1 MSMGHML
8 TKPKK
13 KSQSIENSWAQK
25 FLGPEEIGSSREA
38 GFSVPK
44 TLVSMCR
51 NDLKHTP
58 KEEEKKFTPPK
69 PLNQRSHK

>member
-1 MSMGHML
+1 MPTGHML

-13 KSQSIENSWAQK
+13 KSQSIENSSAQK

-58 KEEEKKFTPPK
+58 KRRRKKIHTP
-69 PLNQRSHK
+69 QTTESTIA